1 MTAHLGATLRLFRLE
16 SGLSLRDLARR
27 LGVSSTYLS
36 RVENGIDAPPTSLRL
51 EAMAR
56 ELGVPPTL
64 LIELAHR
71 VSPLLVDYVA
81 REPDAGSLFLDIAHR
96 RLNRTQL
103 AELRAVLDARFPTR
117 RKPTPPAYRLSE
129 LLTSDRILVQLRC
142 ADLEDVFDVAVERL
156 ATGTTADPV
165 TVVAALLRREAVVS
179 SSIGHGVAVP
189 CAYVEAASPSA
200 AVVSLA
206 RPLRRATPDGQ
217 AVRLVIVL
225 WGSTHAGDRMAG
237 LASIARLS
245 ARGLADQLASLDSP
259 ARVLARLAELELTA
273 SVELS

>member
-36 RVENGIDAPPTSLRL
+36 RVENGIDAPPTSTRL
-51 EAMAR
+51 EDMAR

-64 LIELAHR
+64 LIELSHR

-81 REPDAGSLFLDIAHR
+81 REPDAGSLFLEIAHR
-96 RLNRTQL
+96 RLNRDQL
-103 AELRAVLDARFPTR
+103 AELRAVVEARFPGR
-117 RKPTPPAYRLSE
+117 RKSVAPYGRLTE
-129 LLTSDRILVQLRC
+129 LLTRDRILVQLRC

-156 ATGTTADPV
+156 ATGTTADPA

-179 SSIGHGVAVP
+179 SSIGRGVAVP
-189 CAYVEAASPSA
+189 CAYVDGGSPGAAL
-200 AVVSLA
+200 VTLA
-206 RPLRRATPDGQ
+206 RPLRLATPDGE
-217 AVRLVIVL
+217 AIRLVILL
-225 WGSTHAGDRMAG
+225 WGSTHAGDRLPG

-245 ARGLADQLASLDSP
+245 SRGLADHLAHLDSP
-259 ARVLARLAELELTA
+259 ARVLARLAELDVGGAAEP
-273 SVELS
+273 